1 MAYETY
7 LYSGINSYVCE
18 LLISEIEKNK
28 DSKMVIRMNTQGGAV
43 LPAWG
48 LAAKMRET
56 ESKITIKVDGAALSM
71 GANLLLFADYVECLD
86 VTQCMLHRAA
96 IDGIIDP
103 QIQQQ
108 LNKINE
114 DLKSLYYAKLND
126 AKLKELKGVSIE
138 DIFDP
143 NQRIDVWL
151 NADEAKAIGL
161 VNKIN
166 DLTVAKADAEAF
178 YSMVAMAN
186 IQSKPSTE
194 NSKPS
199 TEISKPINNK
209 KMTIQEIKANHID
222 LYNQITAEAI
232 KNEKDRVGAWLVFV
246 DADAKLVTDSIT
258 SGAEL
263 NQTLMAELTRKT
275 LSKEALASMTAS
287 AAAATPT
294 EEEKTISDEAKKQ
307 AEAQA
312 SIDAFYAEAKK
323 YIV

>member
-7 LYSGINSYVCE
+7 LYSGINSYICE
-18 LLISEIEKNK
+18 LLISEIENVK
-28 DSKMVIRMNTQGGAV
+28 DSSIVIRMNTPGGSV

-71 GANLLLFADYVECLD
+71 GANLCLFADHVECLD
-86 VTQCMLHRAA
+86 VTQFMLHRAA
-96 IDGIIDP
+96 IDAPIDP
-103 QIQQQ
+103 QVQQQ

-114 DLKSLYYAKLND
+114 DLKALYYSKLDNAKLI
-126 AKLKELKGVSIE
+126 ELKKVSIE

-143 NQRIDVWL
+143 TQRIDVWL
-151 NADEAKAIGL
+151 TAEEAKAIKL

-186 IQSKPSTE
+186 SKTAT
-194 NSKPS
+194 NNN
-199 TEISKPINNK
+199 KPIISNQNNK

-222 LYNQITAEAI
+222 LYNEIVASAI
-232 KNEKDRVGAWLVFV
+232 KNEKDRVGSWLVFV
-246 DADAKLVTDSIT
+246 DADSKLVTDNIK
-258 SGAEL
+258 SGAEM

-275 LSKEALASMTAS
+275 LSKETLASMASAS
-287 AAAATPT
+287 AAPVVT
-294 EEEKTISDEAKKQ
+294 EEEKIVAEKAKLEI
-307 AEAQA
+307 EAQKTL
-312 SIDAFYAEAKK
+312 DDFYAEAKK
-323 YIV
+323 YFV